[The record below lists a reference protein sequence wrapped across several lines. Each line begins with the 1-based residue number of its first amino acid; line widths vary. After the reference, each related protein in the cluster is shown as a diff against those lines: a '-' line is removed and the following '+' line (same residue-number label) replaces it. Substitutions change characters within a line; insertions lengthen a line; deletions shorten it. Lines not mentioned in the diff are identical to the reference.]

1 LAELRGSPRL
11 RKSARARKSLASECV
26 LSASGETGLFQHFT
40 GSVFL
45 AIWLAIFV
53 GLDEA
58 FSDAIDRLGDDPSS
72 TVCGDVEW
80 FGDGNTG
87 VSRLVPVTEDG
98 EPVLPDFVYE
108 MFGDYEA

>member
-1 LAELRGSPRL
+1 MNQTPKTPFRSRII
-11 RKSARARKSLASECV
+11 
-26 LSASGETGLFQHFT
+26 HFT
-40 GSVFL
+40 LTITGVG
-45 AIWLAIFV
+45 V